1 MRAWP
6 RRLVTGLQLQLGM
19 KGTELSE
26 EKDREELQEFTH
38 FASPPCQSGQGEE
51 EQEQEQEQEE
61 ERENTAKEH
70 VSLVHAILLVASTS
84 SSTSR
89 AKTNGGNECYRKW
102 LSAPLFTLI
111 LILAAERCWAHMQI
125 KPELHGDQEMDASP
139 CTCVGCSHMDDAR
152 SRLVRLKLDDADVI
166 STSPPHAP
174 PSTPSCPTK
183 PNRRPYMGFAE
194 LLTRDNDEPDRS
206 HRRPSFSRQALNLT
220 DEGGRHIHLI
230 YTAQHHDAPV
240 LGLDHEEE
248 CITSVACTDLS
259 GVTVSFCTAVDASS
273 VAVDFQ
279 SGGLLTGGAHW
290 GCSDSLDESPN
301 IILRKTLS
309 VHKDPGDSRT
319 VIFRTSTA
327 EYTDFFQ
334 SAKIRFGTNMFY
346 PAHETVHDDFASQHA
361 ESGVAEGDD
370 VETSTQFAAEMR
382 STIGL
387 QERTV
392 GFASWLTKSWTEV
405 KQIVRSSLTNACPRV
420 TRLDGPAKCVLSNAC
435 HWLHYWNRAKSSQN
449 WWN

>member
-1 MRAWP
+1 MLGGP

-19 KGTELSE
+19 EGTELSE
-26 EKDREELQEFTH
+26 EKDREELQEFAH

-51 EQEQEQEQEE
+51 QEQEE
-61 ERENTAKEH
+61 REEEEEEH
-70 VSLVHAILLVASTS
+70 VSLVHSILLVAST

-89 AKTNGGNECYRKW
+89 AKTNGGNKRYREW

-125 KPELHGDQEMDASP
+125 KPELHGAQEMHASP
-139 CTCVGCSHMDDAR
+139 CTCVGCSHMDDLHSAR

-166 STSPPHAP
+166 SKSPPHAP
-174 PSTPSCPTK
+174 PSPPSCPTK

-230 YTAQHHDAPV
+230 YTAHHYDAPV

-259 GVTVSFCTAVDASS
+259 AVTVSFCTAVDASS

-290 GCSDSLDESPN
+290 GCSDNLDESPN

-319 VIFRTSTA
+319 VIFRTSAA

-361 ESGVAEGDD
+361 ESDVAEGD

-387 QERTV
+387 KERTM
-392 GFASWLTKSWTEV
+392 GFASWLTKSWTKV
-405 KQIVRSSLTNACPRV
+405 KQIVRSSLTHACSRVTSRV
-420 TRLDGPAKCVLSNAC
+420 TRLDEPAKCVLSNAC